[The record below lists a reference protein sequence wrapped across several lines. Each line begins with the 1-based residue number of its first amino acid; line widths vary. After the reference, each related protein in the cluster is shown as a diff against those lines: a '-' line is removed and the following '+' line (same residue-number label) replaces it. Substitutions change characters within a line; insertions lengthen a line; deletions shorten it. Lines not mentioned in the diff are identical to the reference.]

1 MEALVR
7 WQRDSDGSLVPP
19 NHFIPIA
26 EETGLIEPIGEWVIE
41 EACRQTAAWRREGMP
56 ELCVSVN
63 LSVRQLKPGKL
74 VRLVRNALESSGLP
88 ADQLELEV
96 TESLLMED
104 VEAARTSLTELKDL
118 GVRISVDDFGTGYS
132 SMNYLKRFPIDTL
145 KIDQSFVREVPT
157 DPDDTAI
164 TSAIIALGHALRLD
178 VVAEGVET
186 NPQLD
191 FLHDQGCDRAQ
202 GYLLSKPQGATE
214 FAAWVRARLEAA
226 EAVRT
231 TSATSEA
238 QRD

>member
-1 MEALVR
+1 VR
-7 WQRDSDGSLVPP
+7 WQRSSDGVLVPP

-26 EETGLIEPIGEWVIE
+26 EETGLIESIGEWVIE
-41 EACRQTAAWRREGMP
+41 EACRQTAAWSREGLP
-56 ELCVSVN
+56 KLCVSVN
-63 LSVRQLKPGKL
+63 LSVRQLKPG
-74 VRLVRNALESSGLP
+74 RLVNLVQQALDASGLP
-88 ADQLELEV
+88 ANQLELEV

-104 VEAARTSLTELKDL
+104 VEAARMSLTELKDI

-145 KIDQSFVREVPT
+145 KIDQTFVREIPT

-186 NPQLD
+186 YPQMH
-191 FLHDQGCDRAQ
+191 FLQDQGCDRAQ
-202 GYLLSKPQGATE
+202 GYLLSRPKPAPE
-214 FAAWVRARLEAA
+214 FAEWVLERNKSSDEEKAA
-226 EAVRT
+226 
-231 TSATSEA
+231 SLS